1 MLSLSQAPVKWE
13 PVDVTP
19 ILKDGKTA
27 IPDEAIKSVQ
37 KNFVALKGPLAVR
50 SLSITR
56 FIAATRQY

>member
-1 MLSLSQAPVKWE
+1 MLSFSQAPVKWE

-37 KNFVALKGPLAVR
+37 KNYVALKGPLAVS
-50 SLSITR
+50 SLFITR
-56 FIAATRQY
+56 LVTATRQY